1 MKKFNII
8 FWIIAVI
15 GNITIS
21 PFVFIYSLYG
31 YSPLMKL
38 YNDLPIDEGF
48 NITLFGTQVSY
59 GTFAILLMVLNM
71 VFFNAGVV
79 LVYFILRKL
88 IKKKSGKKIKKKA
101 KKHKNR

>member
-8 FWIIAVI
+8 FWVIAAI
-15 GNITIS
+15 GNIAIS

-48 NITLFGTQVSY
+48 NITLFGSQVSY

-88 IKKKSGKKIKKKA
+88 IKKKSGKKTKKKT
-101 KKHKNR
+101 KKHKKK